1 MCNHNFYYLQ
11 HLAAFYGR
19 LNMLKMFVR
28 CNGDLTLRNQNLGT
42 PFMCAA
48 NGGWIE
54 CTRFLAN
61 IPHTDL
67 EATNLHGATA
77 LHGAS
82 EDGHVDVVEYLISV
96 GCNIHARN
104 KHKGTPLLLAAEKGH
119 LDIVKALVEAG
130 ADVNA
135 IDKHDTTALVYAVWH
150 RFLPVV
156 QYLLEA
162 GTDHS
167 IRTTQ
172 EYTALSLAVL
182 CDWEPGVRALIDAG
196 ADATVPGP
204 EGTTMLEAA
213 VSAANN
219 NIFGMLLAAGA
230 DPMVRFS
237 TALLPCEDPDVRKSE
252 SFMTAL
258 AEWGGIADGTA
269 FQDVLQWAPDADA
282 LCANVYTAFQR
293 RAWRVRRDAIRLYA
307 AVYCDANGVHPSQCL

>member
-1 MCNHNFYYLQ
+1 
-11 HLAAFYGR
+11 
-19 LNMLKMFVR
+19 
-28 CNGDLTLRNQNLGT
+28 
-42 PFMCAA
+42 MCAA
-48 NGGWIE
+48 NAGWIE
-54 CTRFLAN
+54 CTRFLAS

-67 EATNLHGATA
+67 EATNLHEATA
-77 LHGAS
+77 LHCAS
-82 EDGHVDVVEYLISV
+82 EDGHADVVKYLISI

-135 IDKHDTTALVYAVWH
+135 INKHDTTALVYAISH

-167 IRTTQ
+167 IRTKQ
-172 EYTALSLAVL
+172 EYTALSLAAR
-182 CDWEPGVRALIDAG
+182 CDWEPGVRVLIEAG
-196 ADATVPGP
+196 ADATAAGP
-204 EGTTMLEAA
+204 EGTTMLEAG
-213 VSAANN
+213 VSSVND

-230 DPMVRFS
+230 DPMLRFS
-237 TALLPCEDPDVRKSE
+237 TGSLPCEHSEVRRSE

-269 FQDVLQWAPDADA
+269 FQDVLEWAPDADA
-282 LCANVYTAFQR
+282 LCANVHTAFQR
-293 RAWRVRRDAIRLYA
+293 RAWRVRRDAIRFYTAVWKEELGDLTSYTA
-307 AVYCDANGVHPSQCL
+307 AAAICGPPETIIQQSNAPEEVSNAETNAPEEVDSTEAVTVS